1 MRALIFVVAGAA
13 LLVGCGPAKPGASQA
28 GGTDVCAMVADAKAV
43 FGRDV
48 ESEVDP
54 AFATTAGGCRW
65 RAADGVVMADAALFT
80 ADSMRGD
87 PDGATAQ
94 TMFDKQ
100 VATVDGLTD
109 LPVEPVEG
117 LGDKATRALEAK
129 GDQTQIVVL
138 KGDQVWLV
146 RAASSDTTLTGPAL
160 TERLAHALVD
170 AK

>member
-1 MRALIFVVAGAA
+1 MRSLFLVVAGAA
-13 LLVGCGPAKPGASQA
+13 LLLGCGPAKPDAAHGGGA
-28 GGTDVCAMVADAKAV
+28 DVCALVSDAKAV
-43 FGRDV
+43 FGRVV

-65 RAADGVVMADAALFT
+65 RASDGVVIGDAAMFS
-80 ADSMRGD
+80 ADNMRDD
-87 PDGATAQ
+87 PETATAQ
-94 TMFDKQ
+94 AMFDKL
-100 VATVDGLTD
+100 VAGVDALTD

-117 LGDKATRALEAK
+117 LGDKAIRALEAK

-146 RAASSDTTLTGPAL
+146 RAASSDPALAGPAL
-160 TERLAHALVD
+160 TEKLAHALVD